1 MFFTLRAVRR
11 WNRLPIEVVDAPLEA
26 FKLRLD
32 GALSILIQRKV
43 SVPTAGVGTGW
54 DSRVPSNPDCS
65 VVLWSS

>member
-54 DSRVPSNPDCS
+54 D
-65 VVLWSS
+65 